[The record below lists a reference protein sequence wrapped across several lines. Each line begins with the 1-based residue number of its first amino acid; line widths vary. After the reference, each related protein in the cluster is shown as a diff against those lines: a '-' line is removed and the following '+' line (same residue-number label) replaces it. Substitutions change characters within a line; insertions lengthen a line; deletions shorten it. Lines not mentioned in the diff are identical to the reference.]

1 MTAPCPICGGTRLR
15 PLVAEAERSLR
26 RCRACGAVH
35 LWPRPASAVLEE
47 TVDRAAAR
55 RLPRERETAVL
66 ERIRARNR
74 EILERLERRGCRGS
88 LLDVGCGRGILMED
102 ARRRG
107 WRVAGVELAGK
118 IAEEGIEERGLDIKV
133 GTLADAAFPA
143 ASFDAVIFSH
153 SLEHLAAPAEAL
165 REAAGL
171 VRAGGWVYVETPHWG
186 SLSSRL
192 LGRGWWN
199 VDPDTHLFLF
209 SRRALEI
216 LARRAGLEAREFRGT
231 HFDATAVLIRRARLR
246 DPALNDLV
254 CINEL
259 RDRLFSIR
267 GAWRAARVLDSCAAL
282 LLGRSLLNDYLE
294 CWLQRPA
301 VP

>member
-1 MTAPCPICGGTRLR
+1 MTAPCPVCGGTRLR
-15 PLVAEAERSLR
+15 PVVEEAGRSLR
-26 RCRACGAVH
+26 RCRSCGAAHV
-35 LWPRPASAVLEE
+35 WPRPDPVVLGE

-55 RLPRERETAVL
+55 RLPREREPAVL
-66 ERIRARNR
+66 ERIRARNA
-74 EILERLERRGCRGS
+74 EILEHLERRGCRGS

-107 WRVAGVELAGK
+107 WRVAGVEPARR
-118 IAEEGIEERGLDIKV
+118 IAEEGIGERGLDIRV
-133 GTLADAAFPA
+133 GTLSDAAFPA

-199 VDPDTHLFLF
+199 VDPDNHLFLF
-209 SRRALEI
+209 SRRAIEI
-216 LARRAGLEAREFRGT
+216 LARRAGLEARGFRGT
-231 HFDATAVLIRRARLR
+231 HFDATAVLIRLARLR

-267 GAWRAARVLDSCAAL
+267 EVWRAAHVLESCAAL
-282 LLGRSLLNDYLE
+282 LLGRGLLNDYLE
-294 CWLQRPA
+294 CWLWRPA